1 MTETATRSAY
11 GELIDP
17 TSVQIERMLPGPIER
32 VWSYLTDSDLRGQWL
47 ATGEMGLKPGGKVEL
62 VWRNDELSGGKEDR
76 PEGVPEERRMECAIL
91 RFEAPRLLEIGWGTM
106 GSEVTFE
113 LEPRGSEVLLTV
125 THRRLP
131 DRSNLLGVSAGW
143 HAHLEVLIA
152 VLNGRQRPLFWKTW
166 TELRAAYDQR
176 LPA

>member
-1 MTETATRSAY
+1 MTEASALHAY

-17 TSVQIERMLPGPIER
+17 VSVRIERMLPGPIER
-32 VWSYLTDSDLRGQWL
+32 VWSYLTKSDLRGQWL
-47 ATGEMGLKPGGKVEL
+47 ATGEMDPGGTVEL
-62 VWRNDELSGGKEDR
+62 VWRNDELSGRKEDR

-91 RFEAPRLLEIGWGTM
+91 RFEPPHLLEIGWGTM

-152 VLNGRQRPLFWKTW
+152 VLNGRERPLFWKTW
-166 TELRAAYDQR
+166 TQLRTDYDAR

>member
-1 MTETATRSAY
+1 MTDAATLSPY
-11 GELIDP
+11 GELIEP
-17 TSVQIERMLPGPIER
+17 TSVRLERLLPGPIER
-32 VWSYLTDSDLRGQWL
+32 VWSYLTDGDLRGQWL
-47 ATGEMGLKPGGKVEL
+47 AVGDMPQGAGGKVEFI
-62 VWRNDELSGGKEDR
+62 WRNDELSGGGEDR

-91 RFEAPRLLEIGWGTM
+91 RFEAPRLLQISWGTM

-143 HAHLEVLIA
+143 HAHLELLIA
-152 VLNGRQRPLFWKTW
+152 VLNDRQRPPFWKTW
-166 TELRAAYDQR
+166 SALRTAYDQR